1 MIDVNDPLIMDL
13 RMNFECIISLA
24 VDFKIDRG
32 TAATIA
38 IADRYLERTEV
49 KGHNQTKSTH
59 P

>member
-13 RMNFECIISLA
+13 RMNFECVISLA
-24 VDFKIDRG
+24 VDFKIDRE

-49 KGHNQTKSTH
+49 KGHNQIKRTH